1 MIRAFLFVAFLI
13 FGLVIA
19 GLSIAGL
26 LGGAESANFL
36 MVLLLAISAFAV
48 LRRWAPARWP
58 YILLHLGSAAIL
70 VWLGISGSGKLIP
83 TLGAISHVAAAVVWV
98 LAIRFAPAA
107 TIGLVSVS
115 CAFGLFAIAFSWL
128 CGPCFAVH
136 ALMAAQAV
144 LILRRMRLAVADG
157 RESPQ
162 RIGLLALSGAA
173 AAGAVYIGLT
183 LMPALT
189 RHPDERAIT
198 RILLKQRPTGAVG
211 IESFPR
217 SQSATAGITVAG
229 SGPATIEAFL
239 TVGDGAST
247 SALTALEQRARD
259 GHTIV
264 IHVLPGQ
271 AKDGDAI
278 AVSWY
283 GAMADHAADWATL
296 TREACSGKMVTG
308 GDRGP
313 AAREHLTA
321 SGMRAAA
328 LGLRSLPSI
337 ILTESGSFTAIA
349 HNPSPPPTGNP

>member
-1 MIRAFLFVAFLI
+1 MIRAFLFVAFLV

-26 LGGAESANFL
+26 LGGADSANFL
-36 MVLLLAISAFAV
+36 MVLLLAVSAFAL

-58 YILLHLGSAAIL
+58 FVLVHLSSAAIL
-70 VWLGISGSGKLIP
+70 VWLGVSGSGKLIP
-83 TLGAISHVAAAVVWV
+83 TLGAISHVFAAGVWV

-136 ALMAAQAV
+136 ALMAGLAV
-144 LILRRMRLAVADG
+144 LLLRRMRLAVADG

-173 AAGAVYIGLT
+173 AAGAVYIVLT

-189 RHPDERAIT
+189 RHPDERAIS
-198 RILLKQRPTGAVG
+198 RILLKQRPTAAVG

-217 SQSATAGITVAG
+217 SQPAAAGITVAG

-239 TVGDGAST
+239 TVGDGASA

-259 GHTIV
+259 GHTII

-271 AKDGDAI
+271 SKDGDAV

-283 GAMADHAADWATL
+283 GAMADHLADWAIL
-296 TREACSGKMVTG
+296 TREACSGKIVAG

-313 AAREHLTA
+313 VAREQFTA

-328 LGLRSLPSI
+328 LGLRALPAI

-349 HNPSPPPTGNP
+349 HNPSPPTTGTP